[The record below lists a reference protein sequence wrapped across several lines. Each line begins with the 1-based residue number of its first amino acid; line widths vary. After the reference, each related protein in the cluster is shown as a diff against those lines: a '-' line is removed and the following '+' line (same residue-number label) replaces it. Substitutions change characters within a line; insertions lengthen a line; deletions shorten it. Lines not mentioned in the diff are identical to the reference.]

1 MTSTDRLFVI
11 SDVHL
16 ADATGSGLFDAAEEL
31 AQFLAW
37 VKPQVPAHLVL
48 AGDFFEFL
56 SCGDPAAVSPA
67 AFDPYAA
74 PTRMKAILDTHPDVF
89 STLAE
94 IAATRDLTLTVM
106 GGNHDLE
113 LAFPEVRQP
122 LEKALGRDLSWR
134 VHGEALRIDV
144 GSCRVLIEH
153 GDLFD
158 DWNRVDHGPLVV
170 AVRLASR
177 KADGASLGFTPPA
190 GSGIVTRFVEKAR
203 RDHPWIG
210 WIKPEKE
217 ALVPILHYL
226 LEPRDKLRL
235 LGVVESALRGAAK
248 GLMARWLRSFAPDRL
263 TRASAEAGRQSAFA
277 RWIDETKRADERGPS
292 KDGRRRLVKRL
303 RRVAGNSDFF
313 DVNTCDQTLEHFA
326 HPPYRDVDLVIHGH
340 THAAKMFEIEKHILF
355 ANSGTWCPLVPLPGK
370 EESLDRWLSF
380 VDALENNTIEPSPRF
395 TFIQVD
401 AAEAGA
407 ATAALRQWSDGGPL
421 TLAERVCTPPGL
433 WENTD
438 D

>member
-1 MTSTDRLFVI
+1 MTSTDRLLVI

-16 ADATGSGLFDAAEEL
+16 ADAAGNGLFDAAEEL

-37 VKPQVPAHLVL
+37 VKSQAPAHLVL

-56 SCGDPAAVSPA
+56 SSKDSTTVSPA
-67 AFDPYAA
+67 AFDPHTAVV
-74 PTRMKAILDTHPDVF
+74 RMKAILDAHPNVF
-89 STLAE
+89 SALSE
-94 IAATRDLTLTVM
+94 IASTRDLSLTVM

-122 LEKALGRDLSWR
+122 LEETLGRVLSWM
-134 VHGEALRIDV
+134 VHGEALRIHV
-144 GSCRVLIEH
+144 GNCRVLIEH

-158 DWNRVDHGPLVV
+158 DWNRVDHGPLIV

-177 KADGASLGFTPPA
+177 KADVASLEFAPPP
-190 GSGIVTRFVEKAR
+190 GSGIVTCFVEKVR

-217 ALVPILHYL
+217 VLVPILHHL

-235 LGVVESALRGAAK
+235 LNLVEPALRGTAK

-263 TRASAEAGRQSAFA
+263 TRASAEASQQAA
-277 RWIDETKRADERGPS
+277 LDRWVDETKRADKRGS
-292 KDGRRRLVKRL
+292 GMDRKRRLVTRL
-303 RRVAGNSDFF
+303 RQVAGNSDFF
-313 DVNTCDQTLEHFA
+313 EINTCDETLEHFV

-340 THAAKMFEIEKHILF
+340 THAAKMFAIEKHILF

-380 VDALENNTIEPSPRF
+380 VETLENNTVEPSPRF
-395 TFIQVD
+395 TFIQID
-401 AAEAGA
+401 AAGAGA
-407 ATAALRQWSDGGPL
+407 ATAALKQWSEGGPL

-433 WENTD
+433 WEKAYE
-438 D
+438 